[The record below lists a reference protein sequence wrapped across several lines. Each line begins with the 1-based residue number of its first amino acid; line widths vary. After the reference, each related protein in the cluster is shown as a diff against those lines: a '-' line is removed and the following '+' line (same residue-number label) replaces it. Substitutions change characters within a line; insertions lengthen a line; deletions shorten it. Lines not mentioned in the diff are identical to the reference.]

1 MKNKT
6 RKKIKTWKRKRNRIR
21 RGGREERE
29 KYVVEEA
36 EKKG

>member
-1 MKNKT
+1 MKIKT
-6 RKKIKTWKRKRNRIR
+6 RKKNKTWKRKRSRIR

-29 KYVVEEA
+29 KSVEEEA